1 MKRLLLFLAA
11 VLMLLA
17 ACAAPGNRLQPTLQD
32 PSRPNVASIYYY
44 LTGSLFHYEGDFLS
58 AGELFVRAA
67 EQDPYSPQIK
77 KQILINSAYAYL
89 NNQQDKDT
97 TLADFTNAREAGELD
112 FDLLNAAYS
121 VYSQAGDEAG
131 LEWAINE
138 SIARYPSPRA
148 YLQKFYY
155 EYEHHKSTDPQP
167 LEKAYKLAQ
176 NNADDLVLTARMYS
190 TINPK
195 RSLSIM
201 EEAVKI
207 DPKPENDRL
216 FIEFLMLSGAEDDAQ
231 RQFLSYKY
239 PDDQSMML
247 YFLQTANKNK
257 ALSTILSLQDEIL
270 ATADASLIG
279 ELAFAAYLQS
289 DTEALTKISQVL
301 LSKTPEPE
309 TDAKAAIF
317 LLAASL
323 FSESLPQPEVFA
335 QKLYS
340 VQDVDDM
347 LLYRTLRYSLSLQDG
362 TAEVNVDFYNDL
374 VKAAQNKLPEGALQ
388 SYLLAIAQATDAN
401 DPAIIETRSAL
412 CQEFVDANRGEEID
426 WSTVLTALHL
436 KGLFAQKI
444 PILRRAID
452 RFPDQPLFLNDL
464 GYSLLDYPE
473 SYREAG
479 ALISRAIAL
488 EPNNAYYQDSLAWYY
503 YLVQDFSN
511 ALTHISLPMK
521 LETPPAEIA
530 YHIGVI
536 LIANDNN
543 DSAIPFLRTAYKDT
557 TNPDY
562 QDKAKAALLGIGVEP

>member
-1 MKRLLLFLAA
+1 MKRLLLLLAA
-11 VLMLLA
+11 ALMLLA
-17 ACAAPGNRLQPTLQD
+17 ACSAPGNRLRPSPQD

-44 LTGSLFHYEGDFLS
+44 LTGSLFHYEGDFQS

-67 EQDPYSPQIK
+67 EQDPFSPQIK

-121 VYSQAGDEAG
+121 VYNQAGDETG
-131 LEWAINE
+131 LEWVINE
-138 SIARYPSPRA
+138 SISRYPSPRA
-148 YLQKFYY
+148 YLQKFYF
-155 EYEHHKSTDPQP
+155 EYEHQKSTDPQS
-167 LEKAYKLAQ
+167 LEQAYKLAQ
-176 NNADDLVLTARMYS
+176 NNADDLILTARMYS
-190 TINPK
+190 IINPK
-195 RSLSIM
+195 RSLTIM
-201 EEAVKI
+201 EQALKL
-207 DPKPENDRL
+207 DFKPENERL
-216 FIEFLMLSGAEDDAQ
+216 FIEILLLSGADADSQ
-231 RQFLSYKY
+231 KHFLTYKY
-239 PDDQSMML
+239 PDDQGMML

-257 ALSTILSLQDEIL
+257 ALPTIMSLQDEIL

-289 DTEALTKISQVL
+289 DSEALNKISRLL
-301 LSKTPEPE
+301 LSKTPELE
-309 TDAKAAIF
+309 ADSKTAIF

-323 FSESLPQPEVFA
+323 FSDSLPQPEVFA

-340 VQDVDDM
+340 IQDVDDM

-362 TAEVNVDFYNDL
+362 AAEVNVDFYNDL
-374 VKAAQNKLPEGALQ
+374 VKAAQSKLSEGALQ

-401 DPAIIETRSAL
+401 DPAIIETRNVL

-426 WSTVLTALHL
+426 WSTVLTALHI

-444 PILRRAID
+444 SILRRAID
-452 RFPDQPLFLNDL
+452 RFPDKPLFLNDL

-473 SYREAG
+473 SYSEAG
-479 ALISRAIAL
+479 ALISRAVAL
-488 EPNNAYYQDSLAWYY
+488 EPTNAYYQDSLAWYY
-503 YLVQDFSN
+503 YLVQDFPN
-511 ALTHISLPMK
+511 ALIHISLPMK
-521 LETPPAEIA
+521 LEAPPSEIS

-536 LIANDNN
+536 LIANANN
-543 DSAIPFLRTAYKDT
+543 DSAIPFLKTAYKDT
-557 TNPDY
+557 INPDY